1 MIEFFFIFLQL
12 LFFICAFS
20 NFPRMHIGNF
30 SIGDK
35 NYFIVNIC
43 ISCILFINLLL
54 FLSFFQINYLFVL
67 IILIL
72 IASFNFIQI
81 IKQFKFFNS
90 FVFCF
95 IFITSV
101 FFIMIASQV
110 ELGWDAQE
118 VWNLKVQNFFYKKNF
133 WDLKDTSF
141 PSYPFAGTLP
151 WFFFWK
157 YSYLQHEYFGRLFY
171 IFLYLAALF
180 MAIKPKNSFNLNA
193 LLTLL
198 IIIIATFKIDY
209 FLGYQ
214 EYLIFSIIVAAIFFI
229 MNQPKQNTYFL
240 ILLLLIF
247 NSLIWIKNEGVL
259 FGFIII
265 FFSYYYNKFSFRFN
279 IILTL
284 SAVFLLLLKHYL
296 FYKSIGASEGMS
308 LNFLIYQNFLQNIV
322 QIVFYFIVNSF
333 KHPIWVLIIF
343 FLFFIKN
350 KNDNCF
356 RYLFLILCASYIF
369 IYLSL
374 AGDIKWFLSNSS
386 DRYMLMCSAFFVP
399 FISQKIIR
407 ILESYK

>member
-12 LFFICAFS
+12 FFFIYAFCY
-20 NFPRMHIGNF
+20 FPKINIGNF
-30 SIGDK
+30 STGNK
-35 NYFIVNIC
+35 NHFVVNIC
-43 ISCILFINLLL
+43 ISCILLINLLL
-54 FLSFFQINYLFVL
+54 FLSFFQLNYLPIF

-72 IASFNFIQI
+72 IALFNFLQTARQL
-81 IKQFKFFNS
+81 KLFNS

-95 IFITSV
+95 MFISLV
-101 FFIMIASQV
+101 FFIMIASQP

-118 VWNLKVQNFFYKKNF
+118 VWHLKAQNFFYNKNF

-171 IFLYLAALF
+171 IFLYLAVLF
-180 MAIKPKNSFNLNA
+180 MVVKPKSSLSVSA

-198 IIIIATFKIDY
+198 IIIVTTFKIDY

-214 EYLIFSIIVAAIFFI
+214 EYLIFSILVAGTFFI
-229 MNQPKQNTYFL
+229 TNQPKENIYFL

-259 FGFIII
+259 FGFLII
-265 FFSYYYNKFSFRFN
+265 FFSYYYNKFSFKFN
-279 IILTL
+279 VILIL
-284 SAVFLLLLKHYL
+284 SAVSLLLLKYFL
-296 FYKSIGASEGMS
+296 FYKSLGASEGIS
-308 LNFLIYQNFLQNIV
+308 LNFLVYQNFIQKIV
-322 QIVFYFIVNSF
+322 QIILYFIINSF

-343 FLFFIKN
+343 FLFFNKN
-350 KNDNCF
+350 KNDSCF
-356 RYLFLILCASYIF
+356 RFLFLILCGSYIF
-369 IYLSL
+369 IYFLL

-399 FISQKIIR
+399 LISQKIIK